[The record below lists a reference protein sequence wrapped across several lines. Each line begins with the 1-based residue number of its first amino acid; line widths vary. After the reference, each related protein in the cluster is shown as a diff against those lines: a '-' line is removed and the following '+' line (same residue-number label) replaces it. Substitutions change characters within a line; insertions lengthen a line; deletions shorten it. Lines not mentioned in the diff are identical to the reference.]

1 MSDKLI
7 FTATA
12 FKEYMYWQTQDRKTL
27 KRINLLLND
36 ILRNPSESGIGKA
49 ERLSNHLA
57 GYCSRR
63 IDDNNR
69 LIYRIVETGNIEIIH
84 CQGHYDD
91 K

>member
-1 MSDKLI
+1 MSDKLT

-27 KRINLLLND
+27 RKINSLLND
-36 ILRNPSESGIGKA
+36 ILRNPSEGGIGKA
-49 ERLSNHLA
+49 ERLSENLT

-69 LIYRIVETGNIEIIH
+69 LIYRVDNDCIEIIH
-84 CQGHYDD
+84 CQGHYDTR
-91 K
+91 

>member
-1 MSDKLI
+1 MSKNLI

-12 FKEYMYWQTQDRKTL
+12 FKEYQYWQTQDRKTL

-36 ILRNPSESGIGKA
+36 ILRNPIESSIGKC
-49 ERLSNHLA
+49 EMLKGNLS

-69 LIYRIVETGNIEIIH
+69 LLYRVLDNDSIEIIH
-84 CQGHYDD
+84 
-91 K
+91 